1 MVFLGAIMAQTNK
14 DERIDEDLSDAV
26 PIVLKPPSTFEKLKP
41 LP

>member
-1 MVFLGAIMAQTNK
+1 MVFL

-26 PIVLKPPSTFEKLKP
+26 SIVLKPPSTFEKLKP